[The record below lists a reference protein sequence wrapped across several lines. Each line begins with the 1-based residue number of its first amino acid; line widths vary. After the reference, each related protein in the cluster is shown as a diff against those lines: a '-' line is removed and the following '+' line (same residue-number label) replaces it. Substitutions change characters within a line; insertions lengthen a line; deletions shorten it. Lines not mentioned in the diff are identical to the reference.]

1 MDATNLDMVNKQ
13 KDKNTRKT
21 FEIIQSIA
29 DLNKSVYSNN
39 ISIAIE
45 YKTKI
50 AELKKIA
57 LKSSSFSCHVLP
69 PIR

>member
-29 DLNKSVYSNN
+29 DLHKSVYSNN

-57 LKSSSFSCHVLP
+57 LKSLSFSCHVLP

>member
-50 AELKKIA
+50 AELKKNA
-57 LKSSSFSCHVLP
+57 LKSLSFSCHVLP

>member
-1 MDATNLDMVNKQ
+1 MDETNLDMVNKQ

-50 AELKKIA
+50 AKLKKIA

>member
-13 KDKNTRKT
+13 KDKNTRNT